1 MRKQP
6 ERQPKNVL
14 PELIIPALALAFAIY
29 YLTTI
34 TEVPWI
40 AQASAMLVSGLLVLS
55 IIAFGVRTVYR
66 IRAGREYLGLS
77 DALGDLRANSGVN
90 IKRAILFVLTM
101 LYVFLMPRIGFSI
114 ATFLLIFLGIIVL
127 SDGKTTVFVR
137 AFFVALL
144 CTVVGYLAF
153 IHLFKTRF
161 PFGPVENLIKGWL
174 Q

>member
-1 MRKQP
+1 M
-6 ERQPKNVL
+6 
-14 PELIIPALALAFAIY
+14 
-29 YLTTI
+29 
-34 TEVPWI
+34 
-40 AQASAMLVSGLLVLS
+40 
-55 IIAFGVRTVYR
+55 
-66 IRAGREYLGLS
+66 
-77 DALGDLRANSGVN
+77 N
-90 IKRAILFVLTM
+90 IKRVVLFVLTM

-144 CTVVGYLAF
+144 CTVVGYVSF